1 MDVLKKIDEM
11 MKERGWSDY
20 RLAQES
26 NLSSS
31 TIANIR
37 KRNTIPSIT
46 TLECICDAFGITLA
60 QFFAEDAML
69 VQLSAEQKTL
79 FDQWVTLTPSQ
90 KHLLAQLVKELKR
103 V

>member
-1 MDVLKKIDEM
+1 
-11 MKERGWSDY
+11 
-20 RLAQES
+20 
-26 NLSSS
+26 
-31 TIANIR
+31 
-37 KRNTIPSIT
+37 
-46 TLECICDAFGITLA
+46 
-60 QFFAEDAML
+60 ML

>member
-1 MDVLKKIDEM
+1 MPAVFAVTQNI
-11 MKERGWSDY
+11 GCFP
-20 RLAQES
+20 A
-26 NLSSS
+26 
-31 TIANIR
+31 AVIR
-37 KRNTIPSIT
+37 KGALMQEKYDNNTIPSIT